1 MYKKLIQLL
10 LSTGLSSNQELSD
23 DGFFDEP
30 STMRVRLTAANARD
44 ESSPQATEIKSAA
57 SALDSSVTAASA
69 TTTYQTIARG
79 MPGAKVHY
87 AAASA

>member
-1 MYKKLIQLL
+1 MYKQLIRLI
-10 LSTGLSSNQELSD
+10 LSTGLSSNQEPVD
-23 DGFFDEP
+23 DDFFNEP
-30 STMRVRLTAANARD
+30 STMRVRLTAANAKD
-44 ESSPQATEIKSAA
+44 ESPVADGSATVAA
-57 SALDSSVTAASA
+57 TTS

>member
-1 MYKKLIQLL
+1 MYKQLIRLI
-10 LSTGLSSNQELSD
+10 LSTGLSSNQGPVD
-23 DGFFDEP
+23 DDFFNEP
-30 STMRVRLTAANARD
+30 STMRVRLTAANAKEEPPVAD
-44 ESSPQATEIKSAA
+44 A
-57 SALDSSVTAASA
+57 SVTATAG